1 MSWFLKAEMFELY
14 HLFYDSRIAVC
25 ATHTIALEMSVG
37 QFVHESPQQNNV
49 HQQYSKINPQ

>member
-1 MSWFLKAEMFELY
+1 MFELY